1 MSDSEEEKSPRELI
15 EFIRR
20 EEYGVDSGASAQERR
35 RVDSLRRKLNTTLK
49 ILSEDI
55 YSKQTHFVLELVQ
68 NAEDNDYANGVV
80 PSLLL
85 KVSPAELLL
94 VNNEL
99 GFRAKNVT
107 ALCDVGKSS
116 KAKKQGYIG
125 EKGIGFKSVFTV
137 SDAPEIHSNGYHFKF
152 NIAGGEN
159 LLGYVVPDWCSPI
172 QGIPENKTAILLPAK
187 TGCTFGEQTFI
198 DIDAHILLFL
208 TKLRRIE
215 LEYQNRKVL
224 FSRVDRDGVSL
235 LESSVT
241 GPEGKAEVS
250 RSGFLRIS
258 HSVDMSG
265 LDDDK
270 RPNIPTTDIVI
281 ALPLSDSGAAQ
292 PEKDAQVFAFLP
304 VRPAGFKFFVNADFV
319 LSSNREDIHSDRPW
333 NQRLRDQIPAAFV
346 SALEKVKGREAL
358 AYSYLQ
364 FLPNA
369 SDIVDPFFKPVV
381 VQLVKLLSESA
392 CLPSAGGQWLLPR
405 QLRFGGL
412 PFRELFPSVVS
423 LQLFGFDYVDERVKA
438 SEELLRRIGALP
450 VSYKDV
456 LNIFKNHGE
465 WVKAQN
471 IEWKAKL
478 YAYLSN
484 LDQVELRKAGIHA
497 VACIPTTGGD
507 FVSPEKT
514 QVFYPL
520 SRNRRFGF
528 EHELVVI
535 DVELLEQALKISVKV
550 REFFDFLNVKQDVPY
565 DLIKSH
571 ILPRH
576 AGEAWKH
583 SDHKALVGHL
593 RYIKAR
599 LDLYLSLA
607 TAKSESEDKALQ
619 SIRDVIKIGTKE
631 IVDGAW
637 LFDSPSNLYVSKEYE
652 PEFCVESMLGKA
664 VQQSK
669 LVSENYLSEKA
680 KDMSAER
687 QSWLIFFRKLGLTE
701 APKLIGQFDGNYS
714 CSEMLSLLLG
724 SERNAVRKAT
734 LECIDRN
741 WDRYSPRLTYFAK
754 SGRGSVVRETS
765 FAISLKSMIAPVRGR
780 VKASLPETYYP
791 SKEIKELFG
800 ESPIYLDAKVFR
812 EALLDFCSITHLV
825 DATACIKRLR
835 QLKDLGGDT
844 STQLHLIY
852 RHLERL
858 WSDEGASIEKAFYS
872 EELIRVKRGESI
884 WSLPGEVSWRSN
896 GPFLDSLYPPLQG
909 QYRDFSGFFLNK
921 LGVPKELPTER
932 FVSAIERLTDI
943 ESPEER
949 AREALAIYKRASRDL
964 HGKGGSEPA
973 DKPDWMQTFLD
984 ESVYLTQHDVLVAK
998 GPHLFANDSPE
1009 FTALFHDVPE
1019 ISIFAVPFDELP
1031 RVRPLLEAVEIQFLS
1046 ESIDVKVID
1055 CDGGRLCKELTE
1067 RIRMLVPLI
1076 GRAFYSR
1083 HHSRFERSANEG
1095 LFEGLRR
1102 LEILEVP
1109 ELKLEVR
1116 LLNVSRFMSREI
1128 ASSGNQIFL
1137 RAGARSPND
1146 QIAIEICNLLNA
1158 PEDLSDLICRIITLE
1173 DERLIRDYFEL
1184 KQISSLPPDM
1194 EVALSRSN
1202 EAKVSESGSDL
1213 DIVGDGVTEP
1223 SGESELPNKAD
1234 FDGVAPAVES
1244 TEQTYI
1250 PEAIDLPRV
1259 VEQSS
1264 EKVVA
1269 DRGIPNQLEPK
1280 SIASQSEPR
1289 KLLGIGQENSLK
1301 SADDP
1306 YSAGYFAKQK
1316 SEGEHSSLSKPG
1328 KGSKRPSRSGRLL
1341 SYADSPGD
1349 SRNDNTDVDSAAA
1362 KARIEVGKLAVDYF
1376 IDTQSTRWKS
1386 LKEMPHNNPGFDI
1399 KAISHDGLDEYI
1411 EIKGQSAAWTAE
1423 GVALTPTELDE
1434 ARRQGDRYWLCIV
1447 EYVKDEKRRAVYL
1460 VQNPYK
1466 LTQQFRFDSG
1476 WKSAAINS
1484 SKLPQVPE
1492 AGLWIEVPDRGKGKI
1507 ISAKRK
1513 GAFFKLHVQF
1523 AGEQPR
1529 FLSFNPATM
1538 KISDQ

>member
-1 MSDSEEEKSPRELI
+1 MSDSDPEKSPREHI

-68 NAEDNDYANGVV
+68 NAEDNDYAKGVV

-85 KVSPAELLL
+85 KVSPTELLL

-99 GFRAKNVT
+99 GFKAKNVT

-152 NIAGGEN
+152 NIAGGDN

-172 QGIPENKTAILLPAK
+172 PGVPESKTAILLPAK
-187 TGCTFGEQTFI
+187 AGCTFGEQTFA

-208 TKLRRIE
+208 TKLRKIE
-215 LEYQNRKVL
+215 LEIENRKVF
-224 FSRVDRDGVSL
+224 FSRMDRDGLSF
-235 LESSVT
+235 LESSAVD
-241 GPEGKAEVS
+241 PEGKEEVALS
-250 RSGFLRIS
+250 SFFRVSY
-258 HSVDMSG
+258 SVDMSG

-270 RPNIPTTDIVI
+270 RTDIKTTDILI
-281 ALPLSDSGAAQ
+281 ALPLSDTGAAQ

-304 VRPAGFKFFVNADFV
+304 MRPAGFKFFINADFV

-333 NQRLRDQIPAAFV
+333 NKRLRDQIPAAFV
-346 SALEKVKGREAL
+346 SALEKIRGREEL

-364 FLPNA
+364 YLPTA

-392 CLPSAGGQWLLPR
+392 CLPSAGGQWLLPK
-405 QLRFGGL
+405 QLRFGSP
-412 PFRELFPSVVS
+412 PFRELFPPAIS
-423 LQLFGFDYVDERVKA
+423 LELFGFDYVNERVKA

-450 VSYKDV
+450 VTYKDV
-456 LNIFKNHGE
+456 VNIFKNHGE
-465 WVKAQN
+465 WIKAQA

-478 YAYLSN
+478 YVYLSN

-497 VACIPTTGGD
+497 VACIPTTGGEL
-507 FVSPEKT
+507 VSPEKT

-520 SRNRRFGF
+520 SRSRRFGF

-535 DVELLEQALKISVKV
+535 DVDLLDQVLKISGKS
-550 REFFDFLNVKQDVPY
+550 REFFDFLNVKRDVPY

-576 AGEAWKH
+576 AGDAWKH
-583 SDHKALVGHL
+583 SEHKALVGHL

-599 LDLYLSLA
+599 LDLYVSLA
-607 TAKSESEDKALQ
+607 TAKGESEDKALQ
-619 SIRDVIKIGTKE
+619 VIRDVIMIGTKDT
-631 IVDGAW
+631 VDGAW
-637 LFDSPSNLYVSKEYE
+637 LFDSPSDLYISKEYG
-652 PEFCVESMLGKA
+652 PEFCIESLLGKA

-669 LVSENYLSEKA
+669 LVSANYLSDKS
-680 KDMSAER
+680 KDMDAER
-687 QSWLIFFRKLGLTE
+687 QSWLIFFKKLGLAD
-701 APKLIGQFDGNYS
+701 APKLIGPLEGNYL
-714 CSEMLSLLLG
+714 CSDELGALLG
-724 SERNAVRKAT
+724 SERNTVRKAT

-741 WDRYSPRLTYFAK
+741 WDRYSRSLTFFAK
-754 SGRGSVVRETS
+754 SGRGFVVRETS
-765 FAISLKSMIAPVRGR
+765 FAFSLKSMHAPVRGR
-780 VKASLPETYYP
+780 AKVLLSATYYP
-791 SKEIKELFG
+791 SADIKALFG
-800 ESPIYLDAKVFR
+800 DSPIYLDAKIFR
-812 EALLDFCSITHLV
+812 EELLDFCSITHRV
-825 DATACIKRLR
+825 DASACIKRLR
-835 QLKDLGGDT
+835 QLKDVGGDT
-844 STQLHLIY
+844 TTQLHLIY

-858 WSDEGASIEKAFYS
+858 WGDEGATIEEAFYK

-896 GPFLDSLYPPLQG
+896 SPFLDSLYPPLQG
-909 QYRDFSGFFLNK
+909 QYRDFSAFFLNK
-921 LGVPKELPTER
+921 LGIPKDLPTER

-949 AREALAIYKRASRDL
+949 AREALAIYKRTSRDL
-964 HGKGGSEPA
+964 SGKGGSEPA
-973 DKPDWMQTFLD
+973 DKPDWIQTFLN
-984 ESVYLTQHDVLVAK
+984 ESVYLTQHDELVAK
-998 GPHLFANDSPE
+998 DPHLFANDSPE
-1009 FTALFHDVPE
+1009 FTALFYDVPE
-1019 ISIFAVPFDELP
+1019 ISIFSVPFDEFP

-1046 ESIDVKVID
+1046 ESVDVKVID

-1083 HHSRFERSANEG
+1083 HHSRFERSAEEG

-1102 LEILEVP
+1102 IEILEVP

-1146 QIAIEICNLLNA
+1146 QIAIEICNILNA
-1158 PEDLSDLICRIITLE
+1158 PEDLSDLICRIITLG
-1173 DERLIRDYFEL
+1173 DERLIRDLFEL

-1202 EAKVSESGSDL
+1202 ETKVSVGESDVDLMGESD
-1213 DIVGDGVTEP
+1213 ISP
-1223 SGESELPNKAD
+1223 SGESELRNIVD
-1234 FDGVAPAVES
+1234 FDGVTLAAES
-1244 TEQTYI
+1244 TEQVYI
-1250 PEAIDLPRV
+1250 PEV
-1259 VEQSS
+1259 VDIPGGEAQSS

-1269 DRGIPNQLEPK
+1269 NLGTPKQLETK
-1280 SIASQSEPR
+1280 SIASQSEPS
-1289 KLLGIGQENSLK
+1289 KPSVIGQENLLNA
-1301 SADDP
+1301 ADDP
-1306 YSAGYFAKQK
+1306 FSPGHFAKQNI
-1316 SEGEHSSLSKPG
+1316 EGERASPSKPG
-1328 KGSKRPSRSGRLL
+1328 KGRQRPSRSGRLL

-1349 SRNDNTDVDSAAA
+1349 SRNDSADVDSAAA

-1476 WKSAAINS
+1476 WKSAAINA

-1492 AGLWIEVPDRGKGKI
+1492 AGLWIEVPDMGKGKI